1 MPPLAAGIP
10 LARTHSTP
18 PPARRVLP
26 SVCALLLLA
35 CLLVPGCAG
44 HGWFEVISTQM
55 NDLSQTR
62 PLKSRIDADECYYS
76 LDEQGRI
83 TLVMRY
89 ARSSWLGPIGKV
101 VVTLSFCLDE
111 PPAGRARTYPLRLAG
126 MRGHAAEGVY
136 IHRLRSVW
144 GIAVV
149 WDKRER
155 SLRCKFRLRA
165 MHQRGNV
172 LTGWSKTHP
181 LFMIGELLAV
191 ENPHKVREL
200 LGESEV
206 DDWARP
212 QEQPDQ
218 QPPAKKADEQHT
230 ANRKQQPSAREQP
243 GATLIGT
250 PWVSEPNEKQ

>member
-1 MPPLAAGIP
+1 M
-10 LARTHSTP
+10 
-18 PPARRVLP
+18 
-26 SVCALLLLA
+26 
-35 CLLVPGCAG
+35 
-44 HGWFEVISTQM
+44 
-55 NDLSQTR
+55 
-62 PLKSRIDADECYYS
+62 
-76 LDEQGRI
+76 
-83 TLVMRY
+83 
-89 ARSSWLGPIGKV
+89 
-101 VVTLSFCLDE
+101 
-111 PPAGRARTYPLRLAG
+111 
-126 MRGHAAEGVY
+126 
-136 IHRLRSVW
+136 W

-200 LGESEV
+200 LEESEV

-212 QEQPDQ
+212 QKQPDT
-218 QPPAKKADEQHT
+218 QPSPPGADEKR
-230 ANRKQQPSAREQP
+230 AESGKQQPSAREQP

-250 PWVSEPNEKQ
+250 PWVSEPDEKQ